1 MYIACLVAVLFA
13 FFILMVAYVSFLKVP
28 CNFDCKHAFKWLT
41 SHVEEMLGIMS
52 VDFDIVGH
60 LPIIYSSLVE
70 YLKKKM

>member
-1 MYIACLVAVLFA
+1 M
-13 FFILMVAYVSFLKVP
+13 SFLKVP